1 MLDILMYHVL
11 HKHVHVSYSLLHMHI
26 IIRASVEA
34 IRKSLLYLTIYIN
47 VQICY
52 LTRKLAMPKI
62 KVEITG

>member
-1 MLDILMYHVL
+1 MLDILMYPVL
-11 HKHVHVSYSLLHMHI
+11 HKHVHVSYYT
-26 IIRASVEA
+26 IRRFVEA